1 MIQAL
6 QTVVSRESG
15 PNTAVVITVGEFYAG
30 TVRNAI
36 AGEVVLRGTVRA
48 IWTEVRE
55 RVLAAV
61 KRVVKGSA
69 ELSGVDAQLACR
81 GCGAGFE
88 GVQ

>member
-1 MIQAL
+1 M
-6 QTVVSRESG
+6 SRESD
-15 PNTAVVITVGEFYAG
+15 PNTAAVITVGEFHAG

-36 AGEVVLRGTVRA
+36 AGTAVLRGTVRTT
-48 IWTEVRE
+48 WPKVRE

-61 KRVVKGSA
+61 TRVVKGSA